1 MDDKI
6 ANSIALHQATINELK
21 DIKKKVEKNIDATV
35 KFRIETRQFFHAW
48 EPYILKHKDKLSIE
62 PHTMMV
68 ILDQAIKVER
78 ERINKLID
86 IEIDREINRRLGKD
100 TK

>member
-21 DIKKKVEKNIDATV
+21 DIKKKVEKNIEDKV
-35 KFRIETRQFFHAW
+35 RFRIETKQIFRMW
-48 EPYILKHKDKLSIE
+48 EPYITRCRDVMDVE
-62 PHTMMV
+62 PNTMMV

-86 IEIDREINRRLGKD
+86 MEIDNRLK
-100 TK
+100 KEKKK

>member
-1 MDDKI
+1 MEEKI

-21 DIKKKVEKNIDATV
+21 DIKKKVEKNIDDTV
-35 KFRIETRQFFHAW
+35 RFRIETRQIFRAW
-48 EPYILKHKDKLSIE
+48 EPYITKCKDKMDVG
-62 PHTMMV
+62 PHTMLT

-86 IEIDREINRRLGKD
+86 MEIENRLK
-100 TK
+100 KEKKK

>member
-21 DIKKKVEKNIDATV
+21 DIKKKVEKNIDDTV
-35 KFRIETRQFFHAW
+35 RFRIETRQIFRMW
-48 EPYILKHKDKLSIE
+48 EPYITKCKDKMDVG

-86 IEIDREINRRLGKD
+86 MEIDNRISK
-100 TK
+100 KK